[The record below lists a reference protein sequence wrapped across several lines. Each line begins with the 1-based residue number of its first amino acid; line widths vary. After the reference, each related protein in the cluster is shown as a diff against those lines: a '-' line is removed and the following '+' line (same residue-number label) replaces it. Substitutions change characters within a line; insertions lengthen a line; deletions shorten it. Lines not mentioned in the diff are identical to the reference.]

1 MKIIKEG
8 QLPQERLYVCTCDNC
23 KTEFSFH
30 QKEGKVVHDQRVI
43 PTARYS
49 PPPVYKVAM
58 WSDGVTACQKT
69 SAPRYGRVQPR
80 RTR

>member
-30 QKEGKVVHDQRVI
+30 QKEGKVVHDQR
-43 PTARYS
+43 
-49 PPPVYKVAM
+49 
-58 WSDGVTACQKT
+58 DGPYITIACPLCQQSVTT
-69 SAPRYGRVQPR
+69 STTNW
-80 RTR
+80 RT